1 MPSTANILASTT
13 RVETPFII
21 AEIAGY
27 AFGKYTKRI
36 ESVVDQSGFTRRY
49 LASYPNYVQSLT
61 VDKVNG
67 TVNTYNLT
75 LVYAIIAG
83 DDPNKIDKI
92 LSMVSNS
99 RKITISYGDWSMPHY
114 IYRDEEALITNV
126 TSSIDVQ
133 TSTITYVITAV
144 SSASCLAAGTYS
156 FSKRT
161 AKPSDVIKEILY
173 KQSYGALDVFYGMR
187 DRNLVLQKNLIAS
200 DDKQVVIQAKTNMS
214 VFDYLSYLVSCM
226 SCVTDSTNS
235 ITGKHKYIM
244 TVIDDTSGEFGG
256 PYFKVTKVAKNIKE
270 TNSLEQFEVDI
281 GYPSNNIVT
290 SFSIN
295 DNQAYSILYD
305 YSGKI
310 QQSEYGYRISDDGSF
325 DYIYAPTLSNSKRM
339 YISTEADKNWWSQV
353 TSYPIS
359 ATLKLKGLLRPA
371 MLMTY
376 IKVNLYFYG
385 EKHNASGTYI
395 ITAQKDE
402 ISSAGFS
409 TTLSLTRIQGEEV

>member
-1 MPSTANILASTT
+1 MPSTANILTSTT

-21 AEIAGY
+21 AEIGGY

-36 ESVVDQSGFTRRY
+36 ESVVDEKGFSRKY

-61 VDKVNG
+61 IDKVNG

-75 LVYAIIAG
+75 LVYAIKAG

-92 LSMVSNS
+92 LSLVSSS
-99 RKITISYGDWSMPHY
+99 RKIVISYGDWSMPHY

-144 SSASCLAAGTYS
+144 SSSSCLATGSYS
-156 FSKRT
+156 FPKRT

-187 DRNLVLQKNLIAS
+187 DKNFVLQKNLIAS
-200 DDKQVVIQAKTNMS
+200 DDNKVVIQAKSSIS
-214 VFDYLSYLVSCM
+214 VFDYIKYLVSCM
-226 SCVTDSTNS
+226 SCVTDSLNS
-235 ITGKHKYIM
+235 LTGKHRYIM

-256 PYFKVTKVAKNIKE
+256 PYFKVTKVANSIKE
-270 TNSLEQFEVDI
+270 TNSIDQFEVDI

-290 SFSIN
+290 NFTVN
-295 DNQAYSILYD
+295 DNQAYTILYN
-305 YSGKI
+305 YAGKI

-325 DYIYAPTLSNSKRM
+325 DYIYAPTLSNSKNL

-376 IKVNLYFYG
+376 IKVNVYFYG
-385 EKHNASGTYI
+385 QKHNTSGTYI

-402 ISSAGFS
+402 INSAGFS
-409 TTLSLTRIQGEEV
+409 TTLSLTRIQGE